1 MAKVPATASGGKH
14 DRVRF
19 PPMVFR
25 AGLRSIPNIVSLS
38 RVALAVAFVADHD
51 PNARIFI
58 VLAAAVTDMLDGWL
72 ARKAGVTS
80 RFGALVDPFADRVFA
95 LVAVATF
102 VYEGSMTT
110 LQYFIMI
117 FRDLMTAV
125 GFLVA
130 KSVSWLKPVEFRARW
145 SGKAVTA
152 LQMVTFAAVLK
163 FPRSVS
169 PLIWAVGALSV
180 YSVIDYTWALW
191 RARVQ

>member
-1 MAKVPATASGGKH
+1 ML
-14 DRVRF
+14 
-19 PPMVFR
+19 R
-25 AGLRSIPNIVSLS
+25 AGLRSIPNIISLS
-38 RVALAVAFVADHD
+38 RVALAAAFVVDED
-51 PNARIFI
+51 PNARIAI

-72 ARKAGVTS
+72 ARRAGLTS

-102 VYEGSMTT
+102 VYEGSLTT

-117 FRDLMTAV
+117 FRDLLTAV

-130 KSVSWLKPVEFRARW
+130 RAVSWLRPVEFRARW

-152 LQMVTFAAVLK
+152 LQMVTFVAVLK
-163 FPRSVS
+163 FPDYVS
-169 PLIWAVGALSV
+169 PLIWAVGALSLF
-180 YSVIDYTWALW
+180 SVIDYTLALW

>member
-1 MAKVPATASGGKH
+1 
-14 DRVRF
+14 
-19 PPMVFR
+19 MVLR

-38 RVALAVAFVADHD
+38 RVALAVAFVMDKD
-51 PNARIFI
+51 PNARIVI

-72 ARKAGVTS
+72 ARKAGLTS

-102 VYEGSMTT
+102 VYEGSLTT
-110 LQYFIMI
+110 VEYFIMI

-130 KSVSWLKPVEFRARW
+130 KSVPWLKPVEFRARW

-152 LQMVTFAAVLK
+152 LQMVAFVALLK
-163 FPRSVS
+163 FPSLVT
-169 PLIWAVGALSV
+169 PLVWGVGLLSL
-180 YSVIDYTWALW
+180 YSVIDYTLALW
-191 RARVQ
+191 RARVKT